1 MWKRLAMV
9 AVDSEVLA
17 LGSVPLARLS
27 LSPGKRSGM
36 QVVVSKIYSTWPG
49 YLYISEKD
57 TKR

>member
-17 LGSVPLARLS
+17 LGSVPLARPS
-27 LSPGKRSGM
+27 LGPVNRCEL

>member
-1 MWKRLAMV
+1 MWKRLARV

-17 LGSVPLARLS
+17 LGSAPLARPS
-27 LSPGKRSGM
+27 FGPGKRTGL
-36 QVVVSKIYSTWPG
+36 QVAVSKIYSTWPG